1 MKILVIA
8 LTSLISW
15 LPFQVLAEEEKSP
28 PQVQIEVIVFQ
39 SLALRGWTEEY
50 WPDILELPDTE
61 NATHFNAADEYAT
74 LLKNESFTLNEEV
87 EKMTTE
93 KGYDVLAHFAWQ
105 QPALDREKALP
116 ILIDQF
122 VQQRRLESSI
132 LFGTIRMYQ
141 ERFSHIQVNLE
152 IDRQIPQAV
161 LERFT
166 EHQHLDIDWITEGW
180 RFQIN
185 ESRRVRYGEIHY
197 LDHPIFGVLIKVD
210 RVK

>member
-1 MKILVIA
+1 MKILAFV
-8 LTSLISW
+8 LVSWISW
-15 LPFQVLAEEEKSP
+15 LPHQVSAAKAEP
-28 PQVQIEVIVFQ
+28 PKVQVEVIVFQ

-50 WPDILELPDTE
+50 WPDILELPNTE
-61 NATHFNAADEYAT
+61 NTTQFNANDHYARLLSEDQFT
-74 LLKNESFTLNEEV
+74 LKNEV
-87 EKMTTE
+87 EKMTTD
-93 KGYDVLAHFAWQ
+93 KGYDVLAHFAWRQ
-105 QPALDREKALP
+105 DALPKEQALP
-116 ILIDQF
+116 ILVDQL

-141 ERFSHIQVNLE
+141 ERFAHVEVNLE
-152 IDRQIPQAV
+152 LDRQIPKAV

-166 EHQHLDIDWITEGW
+166 AHQQLDIDWLTEGW

-210 RVK
+210 RVR

>member
-1 MKILVIA
+1 MKLLVIA

-15 LPFQVLAEEEKSP
+15 LPFQVSAEDEKAP
-28 PQVQIEVIVFQ
+28 PKVQIEVIVFQ

-61 NATHFNAADEYAT
+61 NATQFNAEDGYAR
-74 LLKNESFTLNEEV
+74 LLKPESFTLNEEV

-93 KGYDVLAHFAWQ
+93 KGYDVLAHFAWRQ
-105 QPALDREKALP
+105 NALSREEALP
-116 ILIDQF
+116 VLVDQF

-141 ERFSHIQVNLE
+141 ERFPHVQVNLE
-152 IDRQIPQAV
+152 IDRQIPHAV

-197 LDHPIFGVLIKVD
+197 LDHPIFGILIKVD

>member
-15 LPFQVLAEEEKSP
+15 LPFQVSAEQEKTP
-28 PQVQIEVIVFQ
+28 PKVQIEVIVFQ

-50 WPDILELPDTE
+50 WPDILELPNTE
-61 NATHFNAADEYAT
+61 KATQFNADDGYAR
-74 LLKNESFTLNEEV
+74 LLNAQSFTMNNEV
-87 EKMTTE
+87 EKMTTD

-105 QPALDREKALP
+105 QPAQTREDAKP

-152 IDRQIPQAV
+152 IDRQIPRAI

-166 EHQHLDIDWITEGW
+166 AHQQLDIDWITEGW

-210 RVK
+210 RVR

>member
-8 LTSLISW
+8 LTSLIFW
-15 LPFQVLAEEEKSP
+15 LPFQVSAEEEKSP
-28 PQVQIEVIVFQ
+28 SKVQIEVIVFQ

-50 WPDILELPDTE
+50 WPDILELPNTE
-61 NATHFNAADEYAT
+61 KATQFNADDGYAR
-74 LLKNESFTLNEEV
+74 LLNTESFTLNEEV
-87 EKMTTE
+87 EKMTTD

-105 QPALDREKALP
+105 QEALP
-116 ILIDQF
+116 REEALPVLVDQF

-141 ERFSHIQVNLE
+141 ERFPHVQVNLE

-185 ESRRVRYGEIHY
+185 ESRRVRFGEIHY

>member
-15 LPFQVLAEEEKSP
+15 LPYQVSAQQEKSP
-28 PQVQIEVIVFQ
+28 PKVQIEVIVFQ

-50 WPDILELPDTE
+50 WPDTLELPSTE
-61 NATHFNAADEYAT
+61 NATQFNAADGYAT
-74 LLKNESFTLNEEV
+74 LLKEASFTLKEEV
-87 EKMTTE
+87 SKMTTD

-105 QPALDREKALP
+105 QPALDREKAIP

-152 IDRQIPQAV
+152 LDRQIPQAV

-166 EHQHLDIDWITEGW
+166 AHQQLDIDWITEGW

-197 LDHPIFGVLIKVD
+197 LDHPIFGILIKVD
-210 RVK
+210 RVR

>member
-1 MKILVIA
+1 MKLLVIA

-15 LPFQVLAEEEKSP
+15 LPFQVSAEDEKAP
-28 PQVQIEVIVFQ
+28 PKVQIEVIVFQ

-50 WPDILELPDTE
+50 WPDILALPDTE
-61 NATHFNAADEYAT
+61 NATQFNAEDGYAR
-74 LLKNESFTLNEEV
+74 LLTAESFTLNEEV

-93 KGYDVLAHFAWQ
+93 KGYDVLAHFAWRQ
-105 QPALDREKALP
+105 NALSREEALP
-116 ILIDQF
+116 VLVDQF

-141 ERFSHIQVNLE
+141 ERFPHVQVNLE

-185 ESRRVRYGEIHY
+185 ESRRVRFGEIHY